1 MSVSRLP
8 RNFYKPLAM
17 GAPEPLRE
25 LPVRLERVIQF
36 VPGHNEKVL
45 SKVPDLAKQVDVVL
59 VNLEDAIPADSK
71 DAARKGVISVGKNVK
86 FGSTGFWIRCNS
98 LASPWAFDDLV
109 DIVAEVGNQLDVVML
124 PKVDGPWD
132 IHYLDQLLA
141 QLEAKH
147 KVKKPILIHA
157 ILETAEGVMNVDAIA
172 SASPRM
178 HGMSFGPADLAAS
191 RGMKTTRVGGGHP
204 GYQVVADAEEGKS
217 GRARYQQD
225 LWHYS
230 IGKMVDACAANGIK
244 PFYGPF
250 GDFADPEA
258 CEAQFR
264 NAFLQGCLGA
274 WSLHPSQIEI
284 AKKVFSPDP
293 QEVAFAKKAIDA
305 MPDGMGV
312 ALVDGKM
319 LDDATWKQAKV
330 MVDLAKL
337 VAEKDPARANLYN
350 LYNL

>member
-225 LWHYS
+225 LS
-230 IGKMVDACAANGIK
+230 MV
-244 PFYGPF
+244 
-250 GDFADPEA
+250 
-258 CEAQFR
+258 R
-264 NAFLQGCLGA
+264 
-274 WSLHPSQIEI
+274 S
-284 AKKVFSPDP
+284 
-293 QEVAFAKKAIDA
+293 
-305 MPDGMGV
+305 
-312 ALVDGKM
+312 
-319 LDDATWKQAKV
+319 ATSRIPK
-330 MVDLAKL
+330 LAKHNSATPSCKAASARGRCIL
-337 VAEKDPARANLYN
+337 PRSKSRRRYSAPIRRRSPSPRRRSTRCPTAWGSRSWTARCSTTQPGSRPKSWSISRSSSPRKTQPARTSTTSSAVC
-350 LYNL
+350 

>member
-1 MSVSRLP
+1 MSVSKLP

-59 VNLEDAIPADSK
+59 VNLEDAIPADAK
-71 DAARKGVISVGKNVK
+71 DTARKGVISVGKNVK

-109 DIVAEVGNQLDVVML
+109 EIVAEVGNALDVVML

-147 KVKKPILIHA
+147 KVRKPILIHA

-204 GYQVVADAEEGKS
+204 GYQVVADAKQARP
-217 GRARYQQD
+217 RARAT
-225 LWHYS
+225 S
-230 IGKMVDACAANGIK
+230 RTSGTIPSARC
-244 PFYGPF
+244 
-250 GDFADPEA
+250 
-258 CEAQFR
+258 R
-264 NAFLQGCLGA
+264 CLCC
-274 WSLHPSQIEI
+274 QR
-284 AKKVFSPDP
+284 D
-293 QEVAFAKKAIDA
+293 
-305 MPDGMGV
+305 
-312 ALVDGKM
+312 
-319 LDDATWKQAKV
+319 QAV
-330 MVDLAKL
+330 LRTV
-337 VAEKDPARANLYN
+337 R
-350 LYNL
+350 